1 MLSRETVPLDR
12 RGKTVDLRPLLR
24 ELSRGPGA
32 LRVRIGFRE
41 SGATV
46 RPEDVV
52 GALGADPRA
61 FLYERTGMQVT
72 LHRSGV
78 PVREVSYG
86 A

>member
-1 MLSRETVPLDR
+1 M
-12 RGKTVDLRPLLR
+12 
-24 ELSRGPGA
+24 
-32 LRVRIGFRE
+32 
-41 SGATV
+41 
-46 RPEDVV
+46 